1 MTPSWVAYKAAIG
14 SSGRAELRAEVAEV
28 SRLSLILTPILAF
41 FVVALL
47 IEMLASVA
55 LLRLVYPVVER
66 FVFG

>member
-1 MTPSWVAYKAAIG
+1 M
-14 SSGRAELRAEVAEV
+14 